1 MVMQRFKLLWHIS
14 GLLLLQ
20 IALAIQPAK
29 GQEESEFRLEET
41 KFFHLFPPKDATEK
55 QHSATG
61 QFFRDIWT
69 DQKAIWASPFR
80 MNRKQVFTIALPLAA
95 ATAGFIATDSET
107 GSYLSNSSDQVR
119 WSQRIANFGAIYTL
133 GFITGGM
140 LAGGKVVHKPRYTN
154 VGRIAAE
161 ALVSSVLTNYALK
174 AITQRERP
182 DQGDG
187 DGRFWAGGQGFPS
200 GHAMTSWAVAIALAR
215 NPQCPKWLAYTSYFM
230 ATIISVSR
238 WSAHKHFP
246 SDILAGGVLG
256 GLIGNYVARRP
267 R

>member
-1 MVMQRFKLLWHIS
+1 MRRIEILLNMS

-20 IALAIQPAK
+20 IALAAQPVP
-29 GQEESEFRLEET
+29 GQDKSQFDPGRTEDFQ
-41 KFFHLFPPKDATEK
+41 LFPPAAASTQK
-55 QHSATG
+55 HSAAG
-61 QFFRDIWT
+61 QFLRDVWT
-69 DQKAIWASPFR
+69 DQKAIWTSPFR
-80 MNRKQVFTIALPLAA
+80 MNRKQVFTIALPLTV
-95 ATAGFIATDSET
+95 ATAGFLATDSET
-107 GSYLSNSSDQVR
+107 VRYLPNSRDQVR
-119 WSQRIANFGAIYTL
+119 WSQRVASFGAVYTL

-140 LAGGKVVHKPRYTN
+140 LAGGKVIHKPRYTQ

-161 ALVSSVLTNYALK
+161 ALVSSALSNFALK

-187 DGRFWAGGQGFPS
+187 EGRFWGGGQSFPS
-200 GHAMTSWAVAIALAR
+200 GHAMASWAVALALAR

-230 ATIISVSR
+230 ATIISLSR

-246 SDILAGGVLG
+246 SDILVGSVFGA
-256 GLIGNYVARRP
+256 LIGNYVARRP

>member
-1 MVMQRFKLLWHIS
+1 MRQFTFIRLIS

-20 IALAIQPAK
+20 LVLAIPPAMA
-29 GQEESEFRLEET
+29 QEEPAVQSGET
-41 KFFHLFPPKDATEK
+41 KGFYLFPPEAAGEK
-55 QHSATG
+55 QRSATG
-61 QFFRDIWT
+61 QFLADIWT
-69 DQKAIWASPFR
+69 DQKAIWTSPFR
-80 MNRKQVFTIALPLAA
+80 MNRKQVFTIALPLTF
-95 ATAGFIATDSET
+95 ATAGFLATDSET
-107 GSYLSNSSDQVR
+107 GRYLPNSRDQVR
-119 WSQRIANFGAIYTL
+119 WSQRVANFGAVYTL

-140 LAGGKVVHKPRYTN
+140 LAGGKVIHKPRYTQ

-161 ALVSSVLTNYALK
+161 ALVSSALSNFALK

-187 DGRFWAGGQGFPS
+187 EGRFWGGGQSFPS
-200 GHAMTSWAVAIALAR
+200 GHAMTSWAVAFALAR

-230 ATIISVSR
+230 ATIISLSR

-246 SDILAGGVLG
+246 SDILVGSVFGA
-256 GLIGNYVARRP
+256 LIGNYVARRP